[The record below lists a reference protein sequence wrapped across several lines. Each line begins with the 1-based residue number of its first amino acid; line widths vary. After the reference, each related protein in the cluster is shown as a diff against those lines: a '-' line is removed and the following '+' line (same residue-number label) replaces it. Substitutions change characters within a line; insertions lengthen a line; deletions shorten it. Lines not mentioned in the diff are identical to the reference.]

1 MIKVILCYF
10 VTGSPERPKNI
21 GVTILISCCWIASV
35 TIVGLYTGNL
45 IAFMTVQKSRL
56 PIDSLEELAASS
68 YYQAG
73 IVYGEATYS
82 LFQVC
87 QIIDRSIF
95 TLVSTR
101 SPKLGLVVQ
110 CQFSC
115 QVKGICE
122 LCHVNG

>member
-1 MIKVILCYF
+1 MNKKLTMVKVILCYF
-10 VTGSPERPKNI
+10 VTGSPGRPKNI

-68 YYQAG
+68 DYQAG

-87 QIIDRSIF
+87 QIINLF
-95 TLVSTR
+95 TQSNWFPQESEVG
-101 SPKLGLVVQ
+101 LG
-110 CQFSC
+110 CS
-115 QVKGICE
+115 VKGVCE
-122 LCHVNG
+122 LCHVKG

>member
-68 YYQAG
+68 DYQAG

-87 QIIDRSIF
+87 QITYLHTGF
-95 TLVSTR
+95 HR

-115 QVKGICE
+115 QVKGVCE
-122 LCHVNG
+122 LCHVKG

>member
-56 PIDSLEELAASS
+56 PIDSLEELAASPG
-68 YYQAG
+68 YQAG

-87 QIIDRSIF
+87 QIIDLF
-95 TLVSTR
+95 TQSNWFHQESEVGLSCSVSVFLPGKR
-101 SPKLGLVVQ
+101 GL
-110 CQFSC
+110 
-115 QVKGICE
+115 
-122 LCHVNG
+122 